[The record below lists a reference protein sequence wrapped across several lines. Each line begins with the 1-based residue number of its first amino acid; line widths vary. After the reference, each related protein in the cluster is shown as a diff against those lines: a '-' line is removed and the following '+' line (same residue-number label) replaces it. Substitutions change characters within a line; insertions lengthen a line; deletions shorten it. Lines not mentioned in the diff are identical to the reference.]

1 VTAAG
6 KRCGS
11 RALCSRGKAG
21 ILTLLGWPYWTDV
34 LRRIAAIAH
43 GDTTALET
51 LLLDRWLAKHPM
63 HRLEQREEESCE
75 A

>member
-1 VTAAG
+1 M
-6 KRCGS
+6 
-11 RALCSRGKAG
+11 
-21 ILTLLGWPYWTDV
+21 